1 MTPENLLLIHRLEA
15 PQRWANCLPKSDT
28 KIKKLEV
35 SGKCQVSDEIL
46 KRKLITKYA
55 AVVNEE
61 RASTLAFSAI
71 ASMSAAG
78 DSAFGMKTA

>member
-1 MTPENLLLIHRLEA
+1 MKN
-15 PQRWANCLPKSDT
+15 
-28 KIKKLEV
+28 KKLEV
-35 SGKCQVSDEIL
+35 NGKCQESDEIL

-78 DSAFGMKTA
+78 DSASGMKTA

>member
-1 MTPENLLLIHRLEA
+1 M
-15 PQRWANCLPKSDT
+15 

-35 SGKCQVSDEIL
+35 NGTCQVSDEIL

-61 RASTLAFSAI
+61 RASTPAFGAI

-78 DSAFGMKTA
+78 DPASGMKRA